1 MTRSR
6 FAAVAALMG
15 GVFLGLGGFANG
27 QGLTF
32 ERWNGI
38 ASPSIFMLQRDAVN
52 VRVPN
57 SSQVVA
63 SAEIPSNVADSY
75 GGRMRGWVTAPQ
87 TGDYT
92 FFVAGDDSAELWL
105 SPDSSRFNRKLIAF
119 NRNPTTARQWNKFA
133 SQRSQVVRLI
143 QGQSYYLE
151 AWMKENTSNDNLAV
165 GWHRVDVP
173 TYAASNFGS
182 GTGTWTATASAGY
195 SFSVASGGLG
205 GTADSGSRT
214 SRPWTGDGEFV
225 VNLEQ
230 LAGATGTAQA
240 GLMLRIDPAAN
251 GRHVFIGRNVAGQ
264 SSYLRRTTLGGNT
277 TTTLG
282 SLSGKFLRLVRSGN
296 IISASVSADG
306 VQWVSAGTSITFTSL
321 PTTLEVSLV
330 AAAVT
335 SNPATP
341 VSGAFGPLV
350 ARPLVAT
357 EVIPGSVLTPNAADP
372 ADTGDKTI
380 PDAWQLANGLDP
392 AQRFGVNGPFG
403 DPDNDGLLNWQE
415 HAFGFSPQE
424 ADSINGLITRE
435 LWTNIPGINQV
446 IDLTN
451 HNRFFEAP
459 DAVDLVSGV
468 DFYFGTELTN
478 SFGARYRGQITASK
492 TGYYRFWIT
501 APDDA
506 QLWLADGSIKR
517 PGESQGMTSRHGKR
531 KIASVWGAGYFASR
545 AARYDFDSFAC
556 QRSERIWLEQGQK
569 YYFEVLHKTR
579 AHEINHVSVAW
590 QPPGESRVV
599 IPAAAF
605 SHHLPTASDGDDDY
619 LPDAYEAS
627 VGLSPTLNGRTDR
640 KQGQDGDFDGDLLSN
655 LREYQLG
662 TNPKSADTDGDGVS
676 DFDEVETYKSD
687 PRVSNL
693 LTNAVHAALNV
704 TQFATATG
712 AWSEGADGS
721 ISAIDQ
727 RGGINYTFSVG
738 SGQEGIFEI
747 AVTGSAVGVIRTVES
762 LPILISLDGVL
773 IGTRTLVSTAGGNN
787 TVRTLTPWLK
797 AGTYTVTVFHDNYR
811 ADRQLRIES
820 VTINKRGGLDLNSD
834 GYADWATT
842 KSAAENRLTRV
853 PTSSLV
859 SPAAIEGVA
868 AWELPTVV
876 LDAAPLQAVAVK
888 RSTEDGFY
896 ANIPLSESA
905 STSFQVNF
913 AGGFAS
919 APASIQ
925 WAPTNIATLAAAGGN
940 LNLRLADSLRL
951 DAWAGTSPSGTFTL
965 TVDGS
970 PLANGLGT
978 TTHTSGSPL
987 VYQFNTAGDHTL
999 VATWNGQPYTLL
1011 VHVYAAD
1018 FGAAFSVVANQARVW
1033 ELPSFSRALVVEAD
1047 NRIGWGEITAGATA
1061 PRRFSVATF
1070 ESGKRGVI
1078 ARLPD
1083 EPDGSPGAIVA
1094 SGTVTGFAIGW
1105 LDETNDAEV
1114 VHTYADGTLLMHGTL
1129 VASDL
1134 PDDIAI
1140 RLYTHFQG
1148 IQFLNGSRTL
1158 WLTKADF
1165 DVNGIAQIYFEMP
1178 AGSDPAVCNEMTL
1191 FLKDPTN

>member
-1 MTRSR
+1 MIRLR
-6 FAAVAALMG
+6 FTAAAALMG
-15 GVFLGLGGFANG
+15 AFSLSLGSIASG

-32 ERWNGI
+32 ERWNTVT
-38 ASPSIFMLQRDAVN
+38 SPSILLLQRDAVN

-57 SSQVVA
+57 STQVVA

-75 GGRMRGWVTAPQ
+75 GGRLRGWVTAPQ

-105 SPDSSRFNRKLIAF
+105 SSDNSRFNRKLIAF

-133 SQRSQVVRLI
+133 SQRSQVVRLV

-151 AWMKENTSNDNLAV
+151 AWMKENTSNENLAV
-165 GWHRVDVP
+165 GWHRVDIP

-182 GTGTWTATASAGY
+182 ATGTWTAGTSGGY

-205 GTADSGSRT
+205 GTSDSASRT
-214 SRPWTGDGEFV
+214 SRAWTGDGEFV

-264 SSYLRRTTLGGNT
+264 SSYVRRTTLGGST
-277 TTTLG
+277 STTLG
-282 SLSGKFLRLVRSGN
+282 SLSGNFLRLVRSGN

-335 SNPATP
+335 ANTATP
-341 VSGAFGPLV
+341 VTGAFGLLV

-357 EVIPGSVLTPNAADP
+357 EVIPGANLTPNSADP
-372 ADTGDKTI
+372 ADTGDKGI
-380 PDAWQLANGLDP
+380 PDAWQVLNGLVP
-392 AQRFGVNGPFG
+392 SQRFGANGPYG
-403 DPDNDGLLNWQE
+403 DPDNDNLPNWQE
-415 HAFGFSPQE
+415 YAFGFNPYE

-446 IDLTN
+446 VDLTN
-451 HNRFFEAP
+451 HNRFFETP
-459 DAVDLVSGV
+459 DAIDLVSGV
-468 DFYFGTELTN
+468 DFYFASELTN
-478 SFGARYRGQITASK
+478 SFGARYRGQITAPK
-492 TGYYRFWIT
+492 TGYYRFWVT

-517 PGESQGMTSRHGKR
+517 PGESQGLTSRFGKR
-531 KIASVWGAGYFASR
+531 KVASVWGAGYFASR

-556 QRSERIWLEQGQK
+556 QRSERIWLTQGQK

-579 AHEINHVSVAW
+579 SHEMNHVSVAW
-590 QPPGESRVV
+590 QPPGEARQLVP
-599 IPAAAF
+599 PANLA
-605 SHHLPTASDGDDDY
+605 HHLPSAADLDDDY
-619 LPDAYEAS
+619 LPDAWETT

-640 KQGQDGDFDGDLLSN
+640 KQGQDGDWDGDLLSN

-662 TNPKSADTDGDGVS
+662 TNPKAADTDGDGVS

-704 TQFATATG
+704 KQFATATG

-727 RGGINYTFSVG
+727 RGGIDYTFTVG
-738 SGQEGIFEI
+738 SGQEGIFEV
-747 AVTGSAVGVIRTVES
+747 AVTGSAIGVIRSVES
-762 LPILISLDGVL
+762 LPIRISLDGVL
-773 IGTRTLVSTAGGNN
+773 IGSRTLVSTAGGNN

-834 GYADWATT
+834 GYADWATA

-888 RSTEDGFY
+888 RSTENGFY
-896 ANIPLSESA
+896 ANIPLNESA

-913 AGGFAS
+913 AGGFA
-919 APASIQ
+919 PEQASIQ

-940 LNLRLADSLRL
+940 LNLRLGDSLRL
-951 DAWAGTSPSGTFTL
+951 DAWTGTSPSGTFTVTL
-965 TVDGS
+965 DGS
-970 PLANGLGT
+970 PLADSGSN

-987 VYQFNTAGDHTL
+987 TYQFNSAGDHTL
-999 VATWNGQPYTLL
+999 VATWNGQSYTVV

-1033 ELPSFSRALVVEAD
+1033 ELPSFSHALVVEAD
-1047 NRIGWGEITAGATA
+1047 NRIGWGEITAGTTA

-1094 SGTVTGFAIGW
+1094 SGTVTGFSIGW